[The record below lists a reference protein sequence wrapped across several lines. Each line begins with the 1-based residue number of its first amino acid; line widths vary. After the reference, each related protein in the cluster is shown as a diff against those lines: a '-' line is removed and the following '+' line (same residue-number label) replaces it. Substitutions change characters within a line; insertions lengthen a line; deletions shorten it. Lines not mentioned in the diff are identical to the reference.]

1 MFSVPSV
8 AKIMSQTLLDPA
20 ASALSDAGWL
30 AELRAI
36 VERDLAPIVADVDAK
51 GVYPREFMHHF
62 GAAGGFSQSAPRELG
77 GGGRGVAATI
87 AAMEI
92 ISETCLSTGFCAWCQ
107 SVCAW
112 YIQHGQSQKLKDE
125 VLPGVLDGSRL
136 AGTGLSNP
144 MKHFAGIENL
154 NVKAVR
160 ADGGYLINGALPW
173 VSNVD
178 VSHCFAVVAYLESE
192 DQYLMAIVDGDA
204 PGLRLGHGG
213 QFIALEG
220 SSTYACRFKDVFI
233 ADDALLAHPCDE
245 YIRRV
250 RPGFVLTQCGF
261 GLGLAQSCIALMHKA
276 NRRTGHV
283 NCFLDDTVE
292 EIESDLARLRA
303 EVYALAG
310 EVESGRP
317 GLFRD
322 VVQARYDA
330 SDLSLR
336 ASKGAMLYA
345 GAAGYSLGG
354 VTERKLRES
363 YFVAV
368 VTPAMKHLKKLL
380 HDLPETA

>member
-1 MFSVPSV
+1 
-8 AKIMSQTLLDPA
+8 MSQTLLAPA
-20 ASALSDAGWL
+20 PAALSDADWL
-30 AELRAI
+30 AELRSI
-36 VERDLAPIVADVDAK
+36 VERDLAPIMTEVDTK
-51 GVYPREFMHHF
+51 GVYPREFMHNF
-62 GAAGGFSQSAPRELG
+62 GAAGGFSQSAPTERG

-112 YIQHGQSQKLKDE
+112 YIQHGQSERLKTE
-125 VLPGVLDGSRL
+125 VLPGVLDGSHL

-173 VSNVD
+173 VSNVEVD
-178 VSHCFAVVAYLESE
+178 HCFAVVAYLESE

-233 ADDALLAHPCDE
+233 ADDALLAHPCDD

-310 EVESGRP
+310 EVESGRA

-330 SDLSLR
+330 ADLALR

-345 GAAGYSLGG
+345 GAAGYALGG

-380 HDLPETA
+380 HDLPEGA

>member
-1 MFSVPSV
+1 
-8 AKIMSQTLLDPA
+8 MSQTLLAPLLPE
-20 ASALSDAGWL
+20 LSDADWL
-30 AELRAI
+30 AQLRAI
-36 VERDLAPIVADVDAK
+36 VERDLAPMITQVDAQ
-51 GVYPREFMHHF
+51 GVYPREFMRNF
-62 GAAGGFSQSAPRELG
+62 GAAGGFGQSAPLELG

-107 SVCAW
+107 SVCGW

-125 VLPGVLDGSRL
+125 VLPGVLDGSRG

-154 NVKAVR
+154 NVKATR
-160 ADGGYLINGALPW
+160 TPGGYLINGALPW
-173 VSNVD
+173 ISNVD
-178 VSHCFAVVAYLESE
+178 VSHCFAVVARVE
-192 DQYLMAIVDGDA
+192 DEGNYLMAIVDGDA
-204 PGLRLGHGG
+204 PGLRLGGG
-213 QFIALEG
+213 GEFIALEG
-220 SSTYACRFKDVFI
+220 SSTYACRFSDVFVSN
-233 ADDALLAHPCDE
+233 DAVLAHPCDS
-245 YIRRV
+245 YIKRV

-261 GLGLAQSCIALMHKA
+261 GLGLTQSCVALMKKA
-276 NRRTGHV
+276 NRRTAHV

-292 EIESDLARLRA
+292 DIESDLMELRA
-303 EVYALAG
+303 RVYALAG
-310 EVESGRP
+310 EVESNRP
-317 GLFRD
+317 NLFRD

-345 GAAGYSLGG
+345 GAAGYRLGG

>member
-1 MFSVPSV
+1 
-8 AKIMSQTLLDPA
+8 MSQTLLAPA
-20 ASALSDAGWL
+20 RSALSDADWL

-36 VERDLAPIVADVDAK
+36 VARDLAPIASEVDAK
-51 GVYPREFMHHF
+51 GVYPREFMRNF
-62 GAAGGFSQSAPRELG
+62 GAAGGFSQSAPVEMG

-107 SVCAW
+107 SVCGW
-112 YIQHGQSQKLKDE
+112 YIQHGQSQKLVAE
-125 VLPGVLDGSRL
+125 VLPGVLDGSRG

-154 NVKAVR
+154 NIKAVR
-160 ADGGYLINGALPW
+160 TEGGFLINGALPW
-173 VSNVD
+173 VSNVEVD
-178 VSHCFAVVAYLESE
+178 HCFAVVAHVEA
-192 DQYLMAIVDGDA
+192 QNNYLMAIVDGDA
-204 PGLRLGHGG
+204 PGLRLGGGG

-220 SSTYACRFKDVFI
+220 SSTYACRFRDVFI
-233 ADDALLAHPCDE
+233 ADDAVLAHPCPSYVE
-245 YIRRV
+245 RV

-261 GLGLAQSCIALMHKA
+261 GLGLTQSCIELMRKA

-283 NCFLDDTVE
+283 NCYLDDTVE
-292 EIESDLARLRA
+292 SIETDLARLRG

-317 GLFRD
+317 GLFRA
-322 VVQARYDA
+322 VVRARYDA
-330 SDLSLR
+330 ADLSLR

-380 HDLPETA
+380 HDLPATA